1 MAGEGWAP
9 RQGPS
14 VTGAEAS
21 ARPPRGRPQS
31 RGHDGNRAGTL
42 TARGHW
48 HLSCRW
54 APEGRTA
61 VCVWLKWTAHGRG
74 LWGLM
79 PSAGHHPAPQSCRR
93 ARQSGGQ
100 PLTEGCHLL
109 AGHGDYAYQ
118 QASYSEQSYDR
129 SFEES
134 TQHYY
139 EGGTERRGG
148 VGQAAGR
155 AQSGAEP
162 REAALGPG
170 PVGRPVLLLQKLE
183 LKLLP
188 ALLSLK
194 SESPGPAPRV
204 PWLQS
209 PHILGASQGFAR
221 GGRHPCLWAGIGSSG
236 WTQRLLETAPAGSPR
251 CTLAQRAAVLQ
262 KTSASLWT
270 TRPRA
275 WRTNS
280 VSSPAGNSQY
290 SQQQA
295 GYQQGAAQQQAGYQ
309 QQYPNQQSYP
319 GQQPGY
325 GKRGAAPA
333 HARGAVLAQAPP
345 TRLLGGGVPSAGQL
359 PGPEGPAVALVR
371 PAWPEE

>member
-1 MAGEGWAP
+1 MAGEEWAP

-194 SESPGPAPRV
+194 SEPRPRPPSPVAAEPPHPGCFPGLRPWGPAPLPVGGHREQRVDTAPPGDGPRGVPQVHPGSESGGFAENVSQLVDHSSSCLADKQRLLPRRELAVQPAAGGLPAGGGPAAGGLPAAVPQPAELPGPA
-204 PWLQS
+204 
-209 PHILGASQGFAR
+209 
-221 GGRHPCLWAGIGSSG
+221 AGL
-236 WTQRLLETAPAGSPR
+236 R
-251 CTLAQRAAVLQ
+251 
-262 KTSASLWT
+262 
-270 TRPRA
+270 
-275 WRTNS
+275 
-280 VSSPAGNSQY
+280 
-290 SQQQA
+290 
-295 GYQQGAAQQQAGYQ
+295 
-309 QQYPNQQSYP
+309 
-319 GQQPGY
+319 
-325 GKRGAAPA
+325 
-333 HARGAVLAQAPP
+333 
-345 TRLLGGGVPSAGQL
+345 
-359 PGPEGPAVALVR
+359 
-371 PAWPEE
+371 